1 MTHILNERLKKL
13 LYRSTHRG
21 CKETDYIFGTFA
33 ERYLATLTVK
43 EITYYEKLI
52 ALDDALLYSWIT
64 EAQAVPDEYMTSV
77 YHKVLAYHKLKGYK
91 KIFIIAGEASG
102 DLMGGKL
109 VAQLKE
115 IEPNLEIHGIGG
127 NHMEKAGAKLLFHYS
142 KIAIMGLAEVIP
154 SIPRIW
160 WLINKTV
167 GAIKKLQPDVVVTI
181 DSGGFNFRVAKRI
194 QGICP
199 LVHYVAP
206 AVWAYKPQRARVVE
220 QLFDH
225 LLLLLPFE
233 KKFFNQE
240 KIDCTFVGHHIVED
254 TQPKASRPTD
264 SSINLLVMP
273 GSRKQEIARMGHIFA
288 QSIEMFYKQNQHL
301 NINIKVLTL
310 PHIEHMVTPLFKDFN
325 AEIIVDSNRKAETM
339 LWADLGLIKSGTSAI
354 EATAFGLPVV
364 VAYSMSRLTHYY
376 LKKLI
381 QTPFIT
387 ITNILLKKSIIPELV
402 QEKCNPQ
409 DICDAM
415 IALSQDGRRDQ
426 ILKNYIKA
434 LKMLNNK
441 SGLTPSSLA
450 AETVLRVASTSIREK
465 MH

>member
-1 MTHILNERLKKL
+1 
-13 LYRSTHRG
+13 
-21 CKETDYIFGTFA
+21 
-33 ERYLATLTVK
+33 
-43 EITYYEKLI
+43 
-52 ALDDALLYSWIT
+52 
-64 EAQAVPDEYMTSV
+64 
-77 YHKVLAYHKLKGYK
+77 
-91 KIFIIAGEASG
+91 
-102 DLMGGKL
+102 
-109 VAQLKE
+109 
-115 IEPNLEIHGIGG
+115 
-127 NHMEKAGAKLLFHYS
+127 
-142 KIAIMGLAEVIP
+142 
-154 SIPRIW
+154 
-160 WLINKTV
+160 
-167 GAIKKLQPDVVVTI
+167 
-181 DSGGFNFRVAKRI
+181 
-194 QGICP
+194 
-199 LVHYVAP
+199 
-206 AVWAYKPQRARVVE
+206 
-220 QLFDH
+220 
-225 LLLLLPFE
+225 
-233 KKFFNQE
+233 
-240 KIDCTFVGHHIVED
+240 VED

-288 QSIEMFYKQNQHL
+288 QSIEMFCKQNQHL

-310 PHIEHMVTPLFKDFN
+310 PHIEHMVAPLFKDFN
-325 AEIIVDSNRKAETM
+325 AEIIVDSNKKAETM

-387 ITNILLKKSIIPELV
+387 ITNILLKKPIIPELV

-450 AETVLRVASTSIREK
+450 ADTVLRVASTSIKEK